1 MLLKRDGIQYEP
13 DAQAR
18 KRVDYLRN
26 AEFLEASVLS
36 DRGKHEIA
44 RVHAQTNLNFNLG
57 RFDLGFRSD
66 SCLDFIRDQRSK
78 INCAVVS

>member
-26 AEFLEASVLS
+26 SEFLEASVLS
-36 DRGKHEIA
+36 DRSRLAIE
-44 RVHAQTNLNFNLG
+44 FN
-57 RFDLGFRSD
+57 
-66 SCLDFIRDQRSK
+66 Q
-78 INCAVVS
+78 A